1 MLEYFT
7 LKSIQILNFCAK
19 NLEFDSKLEKKKKN
33 EFFPEN
39 FFRFFVA
46 FSIRNIPSNWLQNI
60 KSVFSKLNF
69 WTKFGKQQQS
79 SIYQSVILFDTNH
92 QNHRKLLDQEE

>member
-1 MLEYFT
+1 MEFFT
-7 LKSIQILNFCAK
+7 LNFCAK
-19 NLEFDSKLEKKKKN
+19 NREFDSKLGKEKKIN

-39 FFRFFVA
+39 FFDFFRFFVA
-46 FSIRNIPSNWLQNI
+46 FSIRNIPSNWVQNI